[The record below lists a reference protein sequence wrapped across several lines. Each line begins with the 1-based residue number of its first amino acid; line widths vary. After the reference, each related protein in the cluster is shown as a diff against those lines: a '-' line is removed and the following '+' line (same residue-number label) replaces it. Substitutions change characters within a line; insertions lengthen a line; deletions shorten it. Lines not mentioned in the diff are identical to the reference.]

1 MHAFTQHWG
10 LKRWLLTC
18 LGSLGAV
25 LTALALVLGLTYKTA
40 SDSRMGVAVVGKAH
54 IEMQVVMRA
63 LTEFLMSEGAT
74 FSAFNLAKES
84 TQRFEVAVAELSAL
98 HKDSEIGTAVQ
109 TKLLPA
115 WAKQKEAT
123 QTLLAIRGLSPSD
136 SASLAAYARAVGYFD
151 DVVREVVALEQA
163 ETQVAAQAEHRML
176 VIGSAGGALALLAL
190 LLIGA
195 QIYRVVFAR
204 LGGEPAL
211 ACELAS
217 RVARYD
223 LTVEFPSSGMVREGT
238 VMHALAQIRDSL
250 VQVVA
255 QVRGN
260 ADQVAGATAQIA
272 QGNEDLSSRS
282 ETQAQLLRQTTE
294 FTSQLGETVAQNA
307 SHAQSANQLAKE
319 AAQVAQQGG
328 QVVGQVVET
337 MKGINESSRQIA
349 NIIGVIDGIAFQ
361 TNILA
366 LNAAVEAARAGDQG
380 RGFAVVASEVR
391 GLAKRSADAAKE
403 IKALIQ
409 ASVSR
414 VDEGSKLADRAGT
427 AMQDMLTSIRRV
439 TDIMQDI
446 SEASEGQ
453 SSSVRQLGQTMAEIE
468 HTTQQHVAL
477 VAKSSEAALGLKEQ
491 AQQQVEAVAVFRL
504 REAALERS

>member
-40 SDSRMGVAVVGKAH
+40 ADSRMGVAVVGKAH

-98 HKDSEIGTAVQ
+98 HKDSEIGAAVQ

-123 QTLLAIRGLSPSD
+123 QALLAIRGLSPSD
-136 SASLAAYARAVGYFD
+136 PASLTAYARAVGYFD

-211 ACELAS
+211 AC
-217 RVARYD
+217 
-223 LTVEFPSSGMVREGT
+223 
-238 VMHALAQIRDSL
+238 
-250 VQVVA
+250 
-255 QVRGN
+255 
-260 ADQVAGATAQIA
+260 AT
-272 QGNEDLSSRS
+272 
-282 ETQAQLLRQTTE
+282 
-294 FTSQLGETVAQNA
+294 
-307 SHAQSANQLAKE
+307 
-319 AAQVAQQGG
+319 
-328 QVVGQVVET
+328 
-337 MKGINESSRQIA
+337 
-349 NIIGVIDGIAFQ
+349 
-361 TNILA
+361 
-366 LNAAVEAARAGDQG
+366 
-380 RGFAVVASEVR
+380 
-391 GLAKRSADAAKE
+391 
-403 IKALIQ
+403 
-409 ASVSR
+409 
-414 VDEGSKLADRAGT
+414 
-427 AMQDMLTSIRRV
+427 
-439 TDIMQDI
+439 
-446 SEASEGQ
+446 GQ
-453 SSSVRQLGQTMAEIE
+453 SGGHQRPDGRVS
-468 HTTQQHVAL
+468 QQ
-477 VAKSSEAALGLKEQ
+477 SDGT
-491 AQQQVEAVAVFRL
+491 
-504 REAALERS
+504 